1 MNWKVIMITESKV
14 GKIIKEI
21 LSKPQQV
28 SVGALGGVILSERR
42 YGGPLGRFVYEII
55 KAGELNGSDE
65 EGGEYERKR
74 KT

>member
-1 MNWKVIMITESKV
+1 MITESKV

-55 KAGELNGSDE
+55 KAGELNENGSDE
-65 EGGEYERKR
+65 EGGEYKRKR
-74 KT
+74 